1 MVRII
6 AVLGCVAVLAPAASV
21 AARDFQV
28 QVQQRDSYKGGGRQA
43 YARDD
48 RGADQRREQRRPERD
63 DRRGG
68 AMTEEERRGLHQ
80 DLDKANRELYRR
92 RY

>member
-6 AVLGCVAVLAPAASV
+6 AVLGCVALFAPAAPV

-28 QVQQRDSYKGGGRQA
+28 QAQQRDSYKGGRQA
-43 YARDD
+43 YPRDD
-48 RGADQRREQRRPERD
+48 RGADPRREQRRPERD
-63 DRRGG
+63 DRRSG
-68 AMTEEERRGLHQ
+68 AMTDEERRGLHQ